1 VRRAFTGQIFV
12 YSLNKSIPRAIGE
25 VIHGGLR
32 VNHVNVKAAWPKRH
46 GTRPAADY
54 YIITSSLTWRAE
66 AAAADMMAVP
76 VVLPEGHDWLAAE
89 ILRRSAT
96 QDLYLFHAKRQGDRI
111 L

>member
-1 VRRAFTGQIFV
+1 MEATNRRVCRFPKALG
-12 YSLNKSIPRAIGE
+12 
-25 VIHGGLR
+25 HGRIRQL
-32 VNHVNVKAAWPKRH
+32 
-46 GTRPAADY
+46 
-54 YIITSSLTWRAE
+54 
-66 AAAADMMAVP
+66 P